1 MRLME
6 LLSITKSN
14 TMRVEAAFFLCLFFL
29 ALAVSESVKPTHY
42 SVPFNKTSFP
52 SDFVFG
58 VGSSAYQSEGAID
71 IDGKGP
77 SIWDTFTKQHP
88 EKIQDHKSGDVTVD
102 FYHRYKS
109 DIQLLK
115 KIGFGSFRFSISW
128 SRIFPGLTPFVTLFH
143 WDVPQA
149 LEDEYGGFRSRKIV
163 NDFREYADFCF
174 KTFGDRVK
182 NWVTVNEPYIFI
194 VRGYD
199 IGTLAPGR
207 CSNYAGNCTAGDS
220 ATEPYIVGHHLL
232 LSHAAAVKLYK
243 NKYQV
248 SQRGLI
254 GITLVTHW
262 FVPKTESAADREAAS
277 RALDFW
283 FGWHADPIVYGDYP
297 ESMKSLVGDRLPKLT
312 KAESKDVKGSYDFVT
327 VNYYTAN
334 YAENAPLEAVNK
346 SFSSDI
352 QATLSRVGD
361 VNNASKPIKEAIKD
375 AFRIRYLDGHLRSIL
390 QAIKDGVNV
399 KGYYIWSLS
408 DSFEWDSGY
417 TVRFGIIYVDYKN
430 NLKRYL
436 NYSAYW
442 LKMFFLH

>member
-1 MRLME
+1 M
-6 LLSITKSN
+6 
-14 TMRVEAAFFLCLFFL
+14 
-29 ALAVSESVKPTHY
+29 
-42 SVPFNKTSFP
+42 
-52 SDFVFG
+52 
-58 VGSSAYQSEGAID
+58 
-71 IDGKGP
+71 
-77 SIWDTFTKQHP
+77 
-88 EKIQDHKSGDVTVD
+88 
-102 FYHRYKS
+102 HRC
-109 DIQLLK
+109 
-115 KIGFGSFRFSISW
+115 
-128 SRIFPGLTPFVTLFH
+128 LTPFVTLFH

-163 NDFREYADFCF
+163 NDFREYANFCF

-182 NWVTVNEPYIFI
+182 NWVTINEPYIFI

-199 IGTLAPGR
+199 VGTFAPGR

-243 NKYQV
+243 NKYQKG
-248 SQRGLI
+248 QI

-283 FGWHADPIVYGDYP
+283 HGDPIVYGDYP
-297 ESMKSLVGDRLPKLT
+297 QSMKSIVGDRLPKFT
-312 KAESKDVKGSYDFVT
+312 KEESKDVKGSYDFLT
-327 VNYYTAN
+327 LNYYTAN
-334 YAENAPLEAVNK
+334 YAEKAPLKDVNK

-352 QATLSRVGD
+352 QATFSRVGD
-361 VNNASKPIKEAIKD
+361 ANNASKPIKEAIKD

-399 KGYYIWSLS
+399 KGYYIWAFS
-408 DSFEWDSGY
+408 DNFEWASGY
-417 TVRFGIIYVDYKN
+417 TVRFGMIYVDYKN

-436 NYSAYW
+436 KYSAYW
-442 LKMFFLH
+442 LKMFLLH